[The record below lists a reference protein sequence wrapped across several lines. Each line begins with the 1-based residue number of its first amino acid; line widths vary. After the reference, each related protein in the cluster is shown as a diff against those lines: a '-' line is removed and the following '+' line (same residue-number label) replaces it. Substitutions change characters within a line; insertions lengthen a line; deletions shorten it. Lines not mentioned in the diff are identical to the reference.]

1 MLIAGS
7 LCQQAHL
14 YIWDEPL
21 NYIDIGSRMQIETL
35 IRQHMPTMLLVEH
48 DRAFQEAIGG
58 TLLQLESER
67 RRIDDER
74 S

>member
-1 MLIAGS
+1 M
-7 LCQQAHL
+7 
-14 YIWDEPL
+14 